1 MAEILTTELQLR
13 LGQLLLADKLI
24 KISEDEAV
32 YHQIEISSGTSD
44 FAVDFGGVGTAD
56 VVYVESD
63 IDISF
68 RLVGSG
74 TSIAV
79 DANGFALIWGTAP
92 TAVLLSN
99 ASGSTANVKVLI
111 AGT

>member
-1 MAEILTTELQLR
+1 MAEVLTTELQLR

-32 YHQIEISSGTSD
+32 YHQIEVADGVAD
-44 FAVDFGGVGTAD
+44 FSVDFGGVGTSD

-63 IDISF
+63 QNISF
-68 RLVGSG
+68 RLVAAG

-92 TAVLLSN
+92 TAILLSN
-99 ASGSTANVKVLI
+99 ASGATANVKVLI